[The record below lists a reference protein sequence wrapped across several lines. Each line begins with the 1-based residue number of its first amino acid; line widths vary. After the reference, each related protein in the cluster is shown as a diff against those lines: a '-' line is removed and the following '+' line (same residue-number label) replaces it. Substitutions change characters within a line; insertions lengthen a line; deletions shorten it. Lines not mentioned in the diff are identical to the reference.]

1 MSHEM
6 SVAESIAVTVL
17 RSARAQSAT
26 KVEQISLEIGELTF
40 LNPEQVTF
48 WLRELFKD
56 SEARDAEIEWKT
68 VPAKVR
74 CKSCGYEGPLEV
86 KDDPLLHTS
95 LPVFACPRCGKGGL
109 EIVEGK
115 DYVIR
120 SIEIVKES

>member
-17 RSARAQSAT
+17 KSARAQGAL
-26 KVEQISLEIGELTF
+26 KIERISLEIGELTF

-48 WLRELFKD
+48 WLKELFKD
-56 SEARDAEIEWKT
+56 SEAADAEISWKT
-68 VPAKVR
+68 IPAKVR
-74 CKSCGYEGPLEV
+74 CKNCGYEGPLDV

-95 LPVFACPRCGKGGL
+95 LPVFACPKCGKGGL
-109 EIVEGK
+109 DLIEGK

-120 SIEIVKES
+120 SIEILKES

>member
-17 RSARAQSAT
+17 RNARAQAAI
-26 KVEQISLEIGELTF
+26 KVEKISLEIGELTF
-40 LNPEQVTF
+40 LNPDQVTF

-68 VPAKVR
+68 VPAKAR
-74 CKSCGYEGPLEV
+74 CKACGYEGPLEV